1 MSGAH
6 SVSGRSRQLAGRV
19 ALVTGASKGGT
30 GTAIAVRLA
39 AEGAAVALVAR
50 DEDGLEATAT
60 RIRTSGGTAMVL
72 PCNLADPDGGRGELV
87 ARVVGELGPVDVLVN
102 NAAANGYRPF
112 TEWTAKQLDIAH
124 QVNVRAPWQLMA
136 DVAPSMRARGHG
148 WIVNITSFAAT
159 VPPGPPFPTNLVAQQ
174 GSGYGVSKAALDR
187 LTVSVAAEL
196 FDDGVAVNAL
206 APQSAIATPH
216 LLAEGR
222 VAGDQFE
229 PLETMAEAVL
239 ALSTC
244 DPAELTGRIA
254 RSLQLLVELDR
265 PVHDLDGLEL
275 LDGWQPEDLPAVI
288 DRQAALLAE
297 RGWPSAFS

>member
-1 MSGAH
+1 
-6 SVSGRSRQLAGRV
+6 VSGQLNGRV

-50 DEDGLEATAT
+50 DQDGLEATAH
-60 RIRTSGGTAMVL
+60 RIRELGGTALVL
-72 PCNLADPDGGRGELV
+72 PCNLADPAGGRADLV
-87 ARVVGELGPVDVLVN
+87 ARVVDELGPVDVLVN

-112 TEWTAKQLDIAH
+112 EQWSDKQLDIAH

-136 DVAPSMRARGHG
+136 DVAPGMRERRAG
-148 WIVNITSFAAT
+148 WIVNITSFAASI
-159 VPPGPPFPTNLVAQQ
+159 PPGPPFPTNLVAQQ

-196 FDDGVAVNAL
+196 FEDGIAVNAV

-222 VAGDQFE
+222 LAADRFE

-244 DPAELTGRIA
+244 AHTLSGRIV

-265 PVHDLDGLEL
+265 PVRDLEGDDLVE
-275 LDGWQPEDLPAVI
+275 GWQPADLPRVI
-288 DRQAALLAE
+288 DRQEALLGE
-297 RGWPSAFS
+297 SGWPDAFRTD

>member
-1 MSGAH
+1 MS
-6 SVSGRSRQLAGRV
+6 STSGQLAGRV

-50 DEDGLEATAT
+50 DDAGLHTTAA
-60 RIRTSGGTAMVL
+60 RIRAAGGTAIVL
-72 PCNLADPDGGRGELV
+72 ACNLADPDGGRTELV
-87 ARVVGELGPVDVLVN
+87 ARATDELGPVDVLVN

-112 TEWTAKQLDIAH
+112 EQWSDKQLEIAH

-136 DVAPSMRARGHG
+136 DVAPSMRARRRG
-148 WIVNITSFAAT
+148 WIVNITSFAASM
-159 VPPGPPFPTNLVAQQ
+159 PPGPPFPTNLVAQA

-196 FDDGVAVNAL
+196 FEDGIAVNAL

-222 VAGDQFE
+222 LQGDQFE

-244 DPAELTGRIA
+244 DAAELTGRIA

-265 PVHDLDGLEL
+265 PVHDLDGDQLVQ
-275 LDGWQPEDLPAVI
+275 GWQPTDLPAVI
-288 DRQAALLAE
+288 ARQADLLAE

>member
-1 MSGAH
+1 
-6 SVSGRSRQLAGRV
+6 VSGQLNGRV

-50 DEDGLEATAT
+50 DRDGLEATAQ
-60 RIRTSGGTAMVL
+60 RIRERGGTALVL
-72 PCNLADPDGGRGELV
+72 VCNLADPAGGRAELV
-87 ARVVGELGPVDVLVN
+87 ARATDELGPIDVLVN

-112 TEWTAKQLDIAH
+112 EEWTDKQLDIAH

-136 DVAPSMRARGHG
+136 DVAPGMRERRAG
-148 WIVNITSFAAT
+148 WIVNITSFAASI
-159 VPPGPPFPTNLVAQQ
+159 PPGPPFPTNLVAQQ

-196 FDDGVAVNAL
+196 VDDGIAVNAV

-222 VAGDQFE
+222 LVADRFE

-239 ALSTC
+239 TLSTC
-244 DPAELTGRIA
+244 AHTLTGRIA

-265 PVHDLDGLEL
+265 PVRDLDGVEL
-275 LDGWQPEDLPAVI
+275 VEGWQPADLQKVI
-288 DRQAALLAE
+288 DRQEQLLAE
-297 RGWPSAFS
+297 SGWPDAFQTD

>member
-1 MSGAH
+1 MSG
-6 SVSGRSRQLAGRV
+6 QLAGRV

-50 DEDGLEATAT
+50 DEEGLDATAA
-60 RIRTSGGTAMVL
+60 RIRDSGGSALVL
-72 PCNLADPDGGRGELV
+72 PCNLADPNGGRSTLV
-87 ARVVGELGPVDVLVN
+87 ARVADDLGPVDVLVN

-112 TEWTAKQLDIAH
+112 EQWSDKQLDIAH

-136 DVAPSMRARGHG
+136 DVAPSMRAQGQG

-159 VPPGPPFPTNLVAQQ
+159 IPPGPPFPTNQVAQQ

-196 FDDGVAVNAL
+196 FDDGIAVNAL

-222 VAGDQFE
+222 LQGDHFE

-244 DPAELTGRIA
+244 AAADLTGRIA

-265 PVHDLDGLEL
+265 PVLDLDGVEL
-275 LDGWQPEDLPAVI
+275 VPGWQPADLPAVI
-288 DRQAALLAE
+288 ARQAELLAE
-297 RGWPSAFS
+297 RGWPSAFD

>member
-1 MSGAH
+1 MLGQMKGA
-6 SVSGRSRQLAGRV
+6 V

-39 AEGAAVALVAR
+39 AEGARVALVAR
-50 DEDGLEATAT
+50 DRDGLNATAQ
-60 RIRTSGGTAMVL
+60 RIRELRGTAMVVE
-72 PCNLADPDGGRGELV
+72 CDLADPDGGRAELV
-87 ARVVGELGPVDVLVN
+87 ARVAEELGPIDVLVN

-112 TEWTAKQLDIAH
+112 EQWTPKQLDIAH
-124 QVNVRAPWQLMA
+124 QVNVLAPWRLMA
-136 DVAPSMRARGHG
+136 DVAPSMRARGRG

-159 VPPGPPFPTNLVAQQ
+159 APPGPPFPTNLVARQ

-196 FDDGVAVNAL
+196 FGDGIAVNAL

-222 VAGDQFE
+222 LLGDHFE

-244 DPAELTGRIA
+244 EHTLTGRVA
-254 RSLQLLVELDR
+254 RSLQLLVELRR
-265 PVHDLDGLEL
+265 PVLDLEGAQLVE
-275 LDGWQPEDLPAVI
+275 GWQPPDLPAVI
-288 DRQAALLAE
+288 ARQEQLLAE
-297 RGWPSAFS
+297 SGWPDAFRTD